1 MSKEIQMPGFAC
13 RLKELREERNLTQR
27 SMAAF
32 VGKTDR
38 HYQAMESGEINVPG
52 LTLIK
57 LADFFEVSLDYL
69 VGRSEERGVFN
80 GKQS

>member
-1 MSKEIQMPGFAC
+1 MSKEIQMPGLAL
-13 RLKELREERNLTQR
+13 RIKELREERNLTQR

-32 VGKTDR
+32 LGKTDR
-38 HYQAMESGEINVPG
+38 HYQAIEAGEVNIPS

-69 VGRSEERGVFN
+69 VGRSEERSVSH

>member
-1 MSKEIQMPGFAC
+1 MSKEIQMPGFAR
-13 RLKELREERNLTQR
+13 RLKKLREEKNLTQR

-32 VGKTDR
+32 LGKTDR

-69 VGRSEERGVFN
+69 VDRSEERGVPN

>member
-1 MSKEIQMPGFAC
+1 MKKIMPEFGK
-13 RLKELREERNLTQR
+13 RLQELRNEKGLKQTEMAEFLGR
-27 SMAAF
+27 SDA
-32 VGKTDR
+32 T
-38 HYQAMESGEINVPG
+38 YQKMEYGNINVPG